1 MSGPTLTGS
10 RIRARRV
17 LLGQKQADLARR
29 VGISP
34 AYLNLIE
41 HNRRRI
47 GGKLLIDLAREM
59 GVEVSLL
66 SEGAEV
72 ALLEGLRDAASGA
85 LSGPLAAAAT
95 AATGPHA
102 GSHTGRAS
110 PGSSSGAIPDLNTGL
125 NTGPATGSAAGATAG
140 AISGRPARRPAAP
153 TAASGQPAG
162 VSGGGVPGAQLM
174 GSEGAAAAS
183 AGAATLAGAVAPEMD
198 KVEDLAGRYPGWAGL
213 IRAQHGRIAA
223 LERTV
228 ETLTDRLTHDPFLSA
243 SLHEMLSNVTA
254 IRASAGI
261 LVNGGDIDP
270 EWQARFHRN
279 IYEDSQ
285 RLADSSRALVS
296 YLDAGADEDQ
306 GTTAPQDEVDQ
317 WLQARGWHVAELEGP
332 GPASVD
338 AVLAEAPPLD
348 SRPARSLASAWLGR
362 YREDALRL
370 PLRSFRAQAEAAVG
384 DPAVLAE
391 RFGTDLARIL
401 RRLGSLP
408 GAVDDKGGTGG
419 TGPYG
424 LVICDG
430 SGTLTLRKPAA
441 GFSLPRFGA
450 ACPLWPLYQAL
461 ARPMV
466 PIRARLE
473 LAGREPRRF
482 MAWAVAQPVGAPRFD
497 APQVL
502 EATMLILPEDA
513 SQPGSTSAA
522 VAEMAAGLPVQ
533 PVGTSCRICP
543 QDNCAARREPSIL
556 AEGF

>member
-1 MSGPTLTGS
+1 MSRPTLTGS

-17 LLGQKQADLARR
+17 LLGQKQADLARN

-72 ALLEGLRDAASGA
+72 ALLEGLRDAASGT
-85 LSGPLAAAAT
+85 LSGSYSGQLSGAPGGGAPAARAAGAERPV
-95 AATGPHA
+95 AATG
-102 GSHTGRAS
+102 S
-110 PGSSSGAIPDLNTGL
+110 
-125 NTGPATGSAAGATAG
+125 
-140 AISGRPARRPAAP
+140 
-153 TAASGQPAG
+153 
-162 VSGGGVPGAQLM
+162 
-174 GSEGAAAAS
+174 AAS
-183 AGAATLAGAVAPEMD
+183 AGAAGAAGPELD
-198 KVEDLAGRYPGWAGL
+198 KVEDLAGRYPGWAAL

-228 ETLTDRLTHDPFLSA
+228 GTLTDRLTHDPFLSA

-254 IRASAGI
+254 IRSSAGI
-261 LVNGGDIDP
+261 LANGGDIDP
-270 EWQARFHRN
+270 GWQARFHRN

-285 RLADSSRALVS
+285 RLAESSRALVS

-306 GTTAPQDEVDQ
+306 GTSAPQDEVDQ
-317 WLQARGWHVAELEGP
+317 WLGDRGWHVAELEGP

-338 AVLAEAPPLD
+338 AVLAAAPPLD
-348 SRPARSLASAWLGR
+348 SRPAQSLAAAWLQR

-370 PLRSFRAQAEAAVG
+370 PLRAFRAQVAAAAG
-384 DPAVLAE
+384 DPAALAE

-408 GAVDDKGGTGG
+408 GAAGDAGGAAGA
-419 TGPYG
+419 GPYG

-466 PIRARLE
+466 PFRARLE

-513 SQPGSTSAA
+513 SEPGSTSAA
-522 VAEMAAGLPVQ
+522 VAEMAAGLPLQ

-543 QDNCAARREPSIL
+543 QAGCAARREPSIL

>member
-1 MSGPTLTGS
+1 
-10 RIRARRV
+10 A
-17 LLGQKQADLARR
+17 A
-29 VGISP
+29 
-34 AYLNLIE
+34 
-41 HNRRRI
+41 
-47 GGKLLIDLAREM
+47 
-59 GVEVSLL
+59 
-66 SEGAEV
+66 V
-72 ALLEGLRDAASGA
+72 AV
-85 LSGPLAAAAT
+85 
-95 AATGPHA
+95 A
-102 GSHTGRAS
+102 G
-110 PGSSSGAIPDLNTGL
+110 
-125 NTGPATGSAAGATAG
+125 
-140 AISGRPARRPAAP
+140 
-153 TAASGQPAG
+153 
-162 VSGGGVPGAQLM
+162 
-174 GSEGAAAAS
+174 GAA
-183 AGAATLAGAVAPEMD
+183 APEMD
-198 KVEDLAGRYPGWAGL
+198 KLEDLAGRYPGWAAL

-254 IRASAGI
+254 IRSSSGI
-261 LVNGGDIDP
+261 LVNSGDIDP

-285 RLADSSRALVS
+285 RLAESSRALVS

-306 GTTAPQDEVDQ
+306 GTSAPQDEVDQ
-317 WLQARGWHVAELEGP
+317 WLQDQGWHVAELEGP

-338 AVLAEAPPLD
+338 TVLAEAPPLD
-348 SRPARSLASAWLGR
+348 SRPARSLATAWLGR

-370 PLRSFRAQAEAAVG
+370 PLRSFRTQVAALAG
-384 DPAVLAE
+384 DPAALAE

-408 GAVDDKGGTGG
+408 DEADTKEGTGG
-419 TGPYG
+419 AGPYG

-430 SGTLTLRKPAA
+430 SGTLTQRKPAA

-466 PIRARLE
+466 PFRARLE

-482 MAWAVAQPVGAPRFD
+482 MAWAVAQPLGPPRFD

-522 VAEMAAGLPVQ
+522 VAEMAAGLPLQ

-543 QDNCAARREPSIL
+543 QAGCSARREPSIL

>member
-17 LLGQKQADLARR
+17 LLGQKQADLARA

-47 GGKLLIDLAREM
+47 GGKLLIDLARQM

-72 ALLEGLRDAASGA
+72 ALLEGLRDAASTA
-85 LSGPLAAAAT
+85 LSGALPSPRSGRRTGQLPGAPAGGGPAAQAV
-95 AATGPHA
+95 GA
-102 GSHTGRAS
+102 GSTS
-110 PGSSSGAIPDLNTGL
+110 TST
-125 NTGPATGSAAGATAG
+125 SAAVAEVA
-140 AISGRPARRPAAP
+140 
-153 TAASGQPAG
+153 
-162 VSGGGVPGAQLM
+162 GGGA
-174 GSEGAAAAS
+174 
-183 AGAATLAGAVAPEMD
+183 APEMD
-198 KVEDLAGRYPGWAGL
+198 KLEDLAGRYPGWAAL

-254 IRASAGI
+254 IRSSSGI
-261 LVNGGDIDP
+261 LVNSGDIDP

-285 RLADSSRALVS
+285 RLAESSRALVS

-306 GTTAPQDEVDQ
+306 GTSAPQDEVDQ
-317 WLQARGWHVAELEGP
+317 WLQDQGWHVAELEGP

-338 AVLAEAPPLD
+338 TVLAAAPPLD
-348 SRPARSLASAWLGR
+348 SRPARSLATAWLGR

-370 PLRSFRAQAEAAVG
+370 PLRSFRTQVAALAG
-384 DPAVLAE
+384 DPAALAE

-408 GAVDDKGGTGG
+408 DEADTKEGTGG
-419 TGPYG
+419 AGPYG

-466 PIRARLE
+466 PFRARLE

-482 MAWAVAQPVGAPRFD
+482 MAWAVAQPLGPPRFD

-513 SQPGSTSAA
+513 SVPGSTSAA
-522 VAEMAAGLPVQ
+522 VAEMAAGLPLQ

-543 QDNCAARREPSIL
+543 QAGCSARREPSIL